1 MKEIHLVKQLNGSL
15 LPAYDSDKEMLS
27 SIKAGEIYKYK
38 FSKPRNVKFHRKFFA
53 LINLVYHNQEHYT
66 SANHLRY
73 DLTIESGYY
82 ELRVNKFTGE
92 EIKVAKSIA
101 FASMDEVEFSKLYG
115 SFLTTVVRV
124 FGWDGKDIEENMVNF
139 M

>member
-15 LPAYDSDKEMLS
+15 LPAYDSDKEMLGN
-27 SIKAGEIYKYK
+27 IKAGEIYKYK

-66 SANHLRY
+66 SADHLRY

-82 ELRVNKFTGE
+82 DIRVNKFTGE

-115 SFLTTVVRV
+115 AFLTTVVRV
-124 FGWDGKDIEENMVNF
+124 FGWDGADIEANISEF